1 MYLNFYN
8 LVGEPFGITPDP
20 AFLFLSPTHKEAVG
34 AILYGIEMR
43 KGFVLITGEVGTG
56 KTTVVRSCLQSLDR
70 EEARPVYIFDPNIS
84 FKELLKIILKELQI
98 VSQTGEVHEMVQE
111 LLAFL
116 IREYRAG
123 RNVVLVLDE
132 AQNTPID
139 TLENLRLLSNLE
151 TSEDKLIQIVLVGQP
166 ELETRLARHE
176 LRQLRQRIAVRAT
189 LRSLSPRESME
200 YVRDR
205 LSQVTPQQN
214 QIFTARALDRVIR
227 HSKGIPRVINILCD
241 NALIAGYGYQKNPV
255 SLAIVREV
263 IADYEGGK
271 RWRSW
276 HRRLSALVAAGS
288 LVSAITA
295 GPCVSGICP
304 ESGFA
309 SNQGGGMVREQ
320 VRRGQDV
327 ALFGRQEFLFAKQM
341 TARNWSVSTF
351 QRERLPFG
359 NRVWG
364 MGLPDVRPNPFYSST
379 LRGADPLCVWL
390 RQSGTQVA
398 PAPLVAVQ
406 AEKRLPSLLQG

>member
-20 AFLFLSPTHKEAVG
+20 AFLFLSPTHKEAIG
-34 AILYGIEMR
+34 AVLYGIEMR

-70 EEARPVYIFDPNIS
+70 EEVKPVYIFDPNIS
-84 FKELLKIILKELQI
+84 FAALLRTILKELQI

-116 IREYRAG
+116 IREYRVG

-139 TLENLRLLSNLE
+139 ALENLRLLSNLE

-166 ELETRLARHE
+166 ELETKLARHE

-189 LRSLSPRESME
+189 LRSLSPRESLG

-255 SLAIVREV
+255 SLAIAREV

-276 HRRLSALVAAGS
+276 RRRLSALVAAGS
-288 LVSAITA
+288 VMSAIAA
-295 GPCVSGICP
+295 GPQMSGSCPNSRLVPNQGDARAEQQVPRAESTALMRHQEFVSGQQI
-304 ESGFA
+304 
-309 SNQGGGMVREQ
+309 
-320 VRRGQDV
+320 
-327 ALFGRQEFLFAKQM
+327 
-341 TARNWSVSTF
+341 TAANWSISVCLQEGLHFPERIRATGHPALRLNSSYFSSLRSTHPGVYGHGD
-351 QRERLPFG
+351 QAR
-359 NRVWG
+359 
-364 MGLPDVRPNPFYSST
+364 GLLFRS
-379 LRGADPLCVWL
+379 
-390 RQSGTQVA
+390 
-398 PAPLVAVQ
+398 LVAVQ
-406 AEKRLPSLLQG
+406 VEKRLPNLLQG